1 MVIKIAL
8 YLELFRY
15 VQFVVKQ
22 DKSFLCSSSSQLHI
36 SSRGSSQHSPTLACL
51 RARPKPPCCA
61 GYKFIFFCH
70 SLQRWERQSWK
81 YQARDSHEKQINGPE
96 GPPEGTVS
104 RKPKIFSSFTQRDE
118 EADRNIPSIYPLFV
132 DQDQRLTLLTTQVK
146 TYTWLLLC
154 FRHNTMGGGGGVP
167 PYKRLMG
174 MCRWMGSHFH
184 DWIDHNAVAFSIEL
198 LEWGCT
204 FSDFL
209 G

>member
-1 MVIKIAL
+1 MFL
-8 YLELFRY
+8 LELWPSCL
-15 VQFVVKQ
+15 VK
-22 DKSFLCSSSSQLHI
+22 SSRSPRFILSCFATHSALSNRTKVLYPDPHHNFI
-36 SSRGSSQHSPTLACL
+36 SPRRGSSLLSSTLACL

-154 FRHNTMGGGGGVP
+154 FRHNIMGGGGGG
-167 PYKRLMG
+167 Y
-174 MCRWMGSHFH
+174 
-184 DWIDHNAVAFSIEL
+184 L
-198 LEWGCT
+198 LIRG
-204 FSDFL
+204 
-209 G
+209 